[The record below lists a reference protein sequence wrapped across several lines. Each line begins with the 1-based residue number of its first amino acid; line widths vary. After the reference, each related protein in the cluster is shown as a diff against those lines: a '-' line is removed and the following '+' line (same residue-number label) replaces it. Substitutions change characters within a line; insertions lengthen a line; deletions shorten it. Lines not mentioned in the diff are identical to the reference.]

1 MSADGN
7 LPPTWGNPI
16 RNVSQGGGASIP
28 FSGGDERS
36 EPENA
41 DYGLGQQ
48 GRDGDDGQ
56 RGEAESESTTT
67 SPISA
72 ADSFIDDG
80 TGPGR
85 CGPPGPP
92 ASALPCLKDNNCI
105 ERGNRKGEPLSVY
118 RKKSRHRLL
127 MAVEWMVK
135 KHGIERVGLLT
146 LSFGVLGSG
155 KGSEETKVLREQAKD
170 LAFVQK
176 RWHSFASNIVTKRYK
191 DWICVLET
199 HKDGV
204 WHFHVVVATEADIR
218 TGTNI
223 EVLSNYRLPFYMRR
237 GKHLR
242 NEALAAEW
250 TALRA
255 ACCKYKFGRVELLPV
270 KKTGEAVAYYL
281 TGYLFK
287 TTRQLPPGS
296 RNRLVRYSRT
306 LSQRLTM
313 RFSINSLGNLI
324 ARTRLKMAAGMLHFR
339 EYADFADYFGPR
351 WHYYLGDIIA
361 GIPMPFIFAP
371 DYFQTGIAARVL
383 RLFVEEPEP
392 YLDDAMK
399 KKMAT
404 VQSDLLRKFTDI
416 AFDESAQVRWRES
429 QRGEAENVVE
439 MHRTEK
445 DLQNELFESA
455 ENRF

>member
-135 KHGIERVGLLT
+135 KHGIERVGL
-146 LSFGVLGSG
+146 
-155 KGSEETKVLREQAKD
+155 
-170 LAFVQK
+170 
-176 RWHSFASNIVTKRYK
+176 
-191 DWICVLET
+191 
-199 HKDGV
+199 
-204 WHFHVVVATEADIR
+204 
-218 TGTNI
+218 
-223 EVLSNYRLPFYMRR
+223 
-237 GKHLR
+237 
-242 NEALAAEW
+242 
-250 TALRA
+250 
-255 ACCKYKFGRVELLPV
+255 
-270 KKTGEAVAYYL
+270 
-281 TGYLFK
+281 
-287 TTRQLPPGS
+287 
-296 RNRLVRYSRT
+296 
-306 LSQRLTM
+306 
-313 RFSINSLGNLI
+313 
-324 ARTRLKMAAGMLHFR
+324 
-339 EYADFADYFGPR
+339 
-351 WHYYLGDIIA
+351 
-361 GIPMPFIFAP
+361 
-371 DYFQTGIAARVL
+371 
-383 RLFVEEPEP
+383 
-392 YLDDAMK
+392 
-399 KKMAT
+399 
-404 VQSDLLRKFTDI
+404 
-416 AFDESAQVRWRES
+416 
-429 QRGEAENVVE
+429 
-439 MHRTEK
+439 
-445 DLQNELFESA
+445 
-455 ENRF
+455 